1 MESAPIFEIATR
13 DLDADAPAVR
23 GVLAEMGSLVRRADG
38 FVLDE
43 EAQMA
48 MGWWFF
54 KVSADPGFVR
64 QLADH
69 LGATDPR
76 ARGAKGLL
84 GALERRLEES
94 GCGARARLHGDRSIM
109 QRYWSWLMS

>member
-1 MESAPIFEIATR
+1 MAAVPIFEIATR

-23 GVLAEMGSLVRRADG
+23 GALAEMGALVRQADG
-38 FVLDE
+38 FVLDG

-54 KVSADPGFVR
+54 TVSADPAFVR

-69 LGATDPR
+69 LGAAGPG
-76 ARGAKGLL
+76 ARGARGLL

-94 GCGARARLHGDRSIM
+94 GCGARAKLHGDRSIM